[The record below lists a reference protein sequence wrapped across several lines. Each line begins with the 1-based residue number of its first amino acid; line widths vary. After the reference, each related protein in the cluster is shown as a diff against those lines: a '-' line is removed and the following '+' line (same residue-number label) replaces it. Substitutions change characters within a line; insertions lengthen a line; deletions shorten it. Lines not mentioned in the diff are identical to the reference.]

1 MTSWFLSWICELD
14 TTQKYKQT
22 EVQQTEVQKKKSTI
36 MSICTEKSFSK
47 IQHLIFLKRFIY
59 L

>member
-14 TTQKYKQT
+14 ATHIFYSC
-22 EVQQTEVQKKKSTI
+22 QQTEVQKKKIHII
-36 MSICTEKSFSK
+36 MSICTEKGFSK
-47 IQHLIFLKRFIY
+47 IQHLIFFLKRFIY